1 MIQEKV
7 QEYFNRFPDLR
18 ILFFFDETQEF
29 LEEVE
34 KLELP
39 DIQVTY
45 WQNNPFSLK
54 CQLLDDLKDA
64 KVLLYLPMAHPN
76 NQEAYHK
83 FPLMG
88 LLLANKEL
96 QLDSVGGFMEDYGL
110 QRHQKALV
118 SKYIK
123 ELKYAGVQDVCAPI
137 LNAGS
142 FTESELQKA
151 LVSSFL
157 KFKSIESWPIL
168 VAKLVTLSDAKEA
181 TTLHKVSKKISDLHF
196 EEEVVRHIQEVT
208 GHSIQKIDQEALLQV
223 ARSILYNKLTQTLS
237 AANASD
243 PYKGFKIND
252 TTQLTRLNQMLQGV
266 DRISALKSSFD
277 QLLQQVSKDIKGA
290 KLIELYGED
299 AQFSEFNT
307 DMIWAVLTKIQ
318 AHIASSPKEIIKK
331 LETLSLQQD
340 LDSAVKA
347 CLRYVIQVAK
357 MHQLIGEV
365 ISYVLDRPEEY
376 VQLYTNTLYK
386 IDGSYR
392 RAIASY
398 KDLDYS
404 EISKAFGLE
413 QIHTALNAEYDKH
426 TDMLNREWLKCLHHF
441 NFDYSKINV
450 PKQYDFYDTEI
461 ATTDQKVVVIISDAL
476 RYEAAQ
482 ELLSEMHGD
491 SKNTA
496 EMRYMLASIPS
507 KTNVG
512 MAQLLPGKEKTFN
525 EGDIKSDG
533 LSTSGTV
540 NRTKL
545 LKTLNE
551 SSNAIQYGDL
561 EGLERPLVREVFKND
576 IVYVYHD
583 VIDATG
589 DKKSSER
596 RTFDAVEDSVEELKK
611 FVKLLHASYN
621 VAKVYITA
629 DHGFLYNDKEI
640 EEKDKENIAESA
652 ALSTHNRYYLTKA
665 QSNPELGYSIPLR
678 ATSIFK
684 DDLFVTI
691 PFSVNRYKKQGVG
704 HQFVHGGGSLQEL
717 VVPLIQS
724 SRKREKVTKKVTPLL
739 INKGALKIVSNILK
753 LNILQEQ
760 EVSRLEKER
769 TISVG
774 LYKDSKLVSNDE
786 QLKLNFTSESPS
798 ERMARIELTLASE
811 LANERFLKLKIFDID
826 DMLNPLIEERI
837 QNNTLIQPDF

>member
-1 MIQEKV
+1 MKKKIKD
-7 QEYFNRFPDLR
+7 YFHRFSDLR
-18 ILFFFDETQEF
+18 ILFFFDEEQEY
-29 LEEVE
+29 LEEV
-34 KLELP
+34 KGLDLS
-39 DIQVTY
+39 DIHIVY
-45 WQNNPFSLK
+45 WQNTPFSLK
-54 CQLLDDLKDA
+54 VKLLGELKDQ
-64 KVLLYLPMAHPN
+64 KVVLYIPMAHPN
-76 NQEAYHK
+76 NQEAYHN

-96 QLDSVGGFMEDYGL
+96 QLDNVGGFMEDYGL

-118 SKYIK
+118 SKYMK
-123 ELKYAGVQDVCAPI
+123 ELKYTGVQDVCKPI
-137 LNAGS
+137 LNAAS
-142 FTESELQKA
+142 FTEPTLQKG

-168 VAKLVTLSDAKEA
+168 VAKLVTLSDPKEA
-181 TTLHKVSKKISDLHF
+181 ATLQKVSKKINDLNF
-196 EEEVVRHIQEVT
+196 EEEVVRHIQEVS
-208 GHSIQKIDQEALLQV
+208 GHNIQKINQQSLLQV
-223 ARSILYNKLTQTLS
+223 ARSILYNKLTQTIAS
-237 AANASD
+237 AEASD
-243 PYKGFKIND
+243 PYKLFKIND

-277 QLLQQVSKDIKGA
+277 LLMQQVSKDVKGA
-290 KLIELYGED
+290 KLIDIYGDD
-299 AQFSEFNT
+299 ANFSEYNT

-318 AHIASSPKEIIKK
+318 AHIGSSPKEIIKK

-340 LDSAVKA
+340 LEAVVKA

-357 MHQLIGEV
+357 MHQLIGDV
-365 ISYVLDRPEEY
+365 SSYVLDRPEEY
-376 VQLYTNTLYK
+376 VQLYTDTLYK
-386 IDGSYR
+386 IDASYR

-398 KDLDYS
+398 KNLDIP
-404 EISKAFGLE
+404 EIPKAFGLE

-441 NFDYSKINV
+441 DFDYTKINV

-491 SKNTA
+491 SRNTA
-496 EMRYMLASIPS
+496 EIRYMLASIPS

-512 MAQLLPGKEKTFN
+512 MAQLLPGKDKTFN
-525 EGDIKSDG
+525 KGDIKSDG
-533 LSTSGTV
+533 LSTSGTA

-551 SSNAIQYGDL
+551 ASDAIQYGDL
-561 EGLERPLVREVFKND
+561 EGLERPQVREVFKND

-589 DKKSSER
+589 DKKASER

-629 DHGFLYNDKEI
+629 DHGFLYNDEEI
-640 EEKDKENIAESA
+640 KEKDKENIAESTTIN
-652 ALSTHNRYYLTKA
+652 THNRYYLTKA
-665 QSNPELGYSIPLR
+665 QSNPELGYSIPFS

-717 VVPLIQS
+717 VVPLIES
-724 SRKREKVTKKVTPLL
+724 SRKREIVTKKVTPRI
-739 INKGALKIVSNILK
+739 INKGALRIVSNILK
-753 LNILQEQ
+753 LNILQED
-760 EVSRLEKER
+760 EVSRLVKER
-769 TISVG
+769 TINIG
-774 LYKDSKLVSNDE
+774 LYNESGLVSNDE
-786 QLKLNFTSESPS
+786 KLLLNFTSESPS
-798 ERMARIELTLASE
+798 ERMARIELTLAADAVSE
-811 LANERFLKLKIFDID
+811 TFLKLKIFDID

-837 QNNTLIQPDF
+837 QNNTLIQTDF

>member
-1 MIQEKV
+1 MIEEKIKD
-7 QEYFNRFPDLR
+7 YFHRFSDLR
-18 ILFFFDETQEF
+18 ILFFFDEEQEY
-29 LEEVE
+29 LEEV
-34 KLELP
+34 KGLDLS
-39 DIQVTY
+39 DIHIEY
-45 WQNNPFSLK
+45 WQNTPFSLK
-54 CQLLDDLKDA
+54 VKLLGELKDQ
-64 KVLLYLPMAHPN
+64 KVVLYIPMAHPN
-76 NQEAYHK
+76 NQDAYHN

-96 QLDSVGGFMEDYGL
+96 QLDNVGGFMEDYGL

-118 SKYIK
+118 SKYMK
-123 ELKYAGVQDVCAPI
+123 ELKYTGVQEVCAPI

-142 FTESELQKA
+142 FTEPVLQKG

-157 KFKSIESWPIL
+157 KFKTIESWPIL
-168 VAKLVTLSDAKEA
+168 VAKLVTLSNSKEA
-181 TTLHKVSKKISDLHF
+181 ATLQKVSKKISDLHF
-196 EEEVVRHIQEVT
+196 EEEVIRHIQEVT
-208 GHSIQKIDQEALLQV
+208 GYSIQKINQEYLLQV
-223 ARSILYNKLTQTLS
+223 ARSVLYNKLTQTI
-237 AANASD
+237 ANAEASD
-243 PYKGFKIND
+243 PYKLFKIND

-277 QLLQQVSKDIKGA
+277 LLMQQVSKDVKGA
-290 KLIELYGED
+290 KLIDIYGDD
-299 AQFSEFNT
+299 ANFSEYNT

-318 AHIASSPKEIIKK
+318 AHIGSSPKEIIKK

-340 LDSAVKA
+340 LEAVVKA

-357 MHQLIGEV
+357 MHQLIGDLS
-365 ISYVLDRPEEY
+365 SYVLDRPEEY
-376 VQLYTNTLYK
+376 VQLYTDTLYK
-386 IDGSYR
+386 IDASYR

-398 KDLDYS
+398 KNLDIP
-404 EISKAFGLE
+404 EIPEAFGLE

-441 NFDYSKINV
+441 DFDYSKINV

-491 SKNTA
+491 SRNTA
-496 EMRYMLASIPS
+496 EIRYMLASIPS

-512 MAQLLPGKEKTFN
+512 MAQLLPGKDKTFN
-525 EGDIKSDG
+525 KGDIKSDG
-533 LSTSGTV
+533 LSTSGTA

-551 SSNAIQYGDL
+551 ASNAIQYGDL
-561 EGLERPLVREVFKND
+561 EGLERPQVREVFKND

-589 DKKSSER
+589 DKKASER

-629 DHGFLYNDKEI
+629 DHGFLYNDEEI
-640 EEKDKENIAESA
+640 KEKDKENIAESTTIN
-652 ALSTHNRYYLTKA
+652 THNRYYLTKA
-665 QSNPELGYSIPLR
+665 QSNPELGYSIPFS

-717 VVPLIQS
+717 VVPLIES
-724 SRKREKVTKKVTPLL
+724 SRKREIVTKKVTPRI
-739 INKGALKIVSNILK
+739 INKGALRIVSNILK
-753 LNILQEQ
+753 LNILQED
-760 EVSRLEKER
+760 EVSRLVKER
-769 TISVG
+769 TINIG
-774 LYKDSKLVSNDE
+774 LYNESGLVSNDE
-786 QLKLNFTSESPS
+786 KLLLNFTSESPS
-798 ERMARIELTLASE
+798 ERMARIELTLAADAVSE
-811 LANERFLKLKIFDID
+811 TFLKLKIFDID

-837 QNNTLIQPDF
+837 QNNTLIQTDF